1 MKPGE
6 IIGEWR
12 VLRTLGK
19 GGMGM
24 VFLGQH
30 VDDEHEIAAVKL
42 FHAWADDD
50 DGFRRFEREC
60 EVLQRLDH
68 PGIVPLK
75 HGRIGTGRDV
85 SSGIYWMAMAYID
98 GPSLE
103 ARLDH
108 GPLPPGYAA
117 ATFHQL
123 ADALE
128 HAHSRGVFH
137 RDLKPANI
145 VLGIDGVRLVDFGI
159 ALQEEKTRLT
169 AVGTFAGTLPY
180 MPPEVV
186 LDDRSRPDP
195 VLGDIYALGVVLY
208 EALTGER
215 AFQTER
221 GLTERERQMR
231 ILKAKMSGDVLDPGP
246 GVPEPLRKLV
256 QAATDPSPGARLSTW
271 STFKSMLTAVA
282 FGPDVMTTEWQ
293 DDAPFDEPT
302 ADVPAASTADVPGHG
317 QVSDDE
323 PLRDPTPRPRGPRG
337 FGLSRGAAPSWSS
350 EDAQDSDFHPGLV
363 GTNPAPVPLSEEA
376 IDEEDDEPTEL
387 TAPAAAPPV
396 VATPVRPAK
405 APPPPP
411 PPSPKVVVNAPPRKR
426 VAEPAPPPANRSAP
440 GSPPAP
446 PATPSPERPATNV
459 EPPRRGGA
467 AWIAAALLLIGLA
480 IGGGYLAGP
489 AAPPASPP
497 PAGAGVAAAP
507 AGAGGSPSTTA
518 ASAPQGGTTAGAVAG
533 GAPSAADLGNVWSDT
548 GEPTWTG
555 HPWPTGAAPAASPT
569 TFVNE
574 VSTPSGKPQQRVA
587 EEQASKT
594 KAPKTK
600 PDAKAP
606 DAVKELKV
614 FFRTVGEAQ
623 SGVTLNGSYIGE
635 TPFPR
640 YLTPGTYTVEFTP
653 SNGASEKKVIEIA
666 TYGANEI
673 LYDPRRHEIRNVH
686 K

>member
-85 SSGIYWMAMAYID
+85 GSGIYWMAMAYID

-117 ATFHQL
+117 ATFHRL

-128 HAHSRGVFH
+128 HAHTRGVFH

-195 VLGDIYALGVVLY
+195 ALGDIYALGVVLY

-221 GLTERERQMR
+221 GLTDRERQMR

-246 GVPEPLRKLV
+246 GVPEALRRLV
-256 QAATDPSPGARLSTW
+256 QSATAPRPEERVASWEAFKAQLS
-271 STFKSMLTAVA
+271 AVP
-282 FGPDVMTTEWQ
+282 FGPDVLTTEWA
-293 DDAPFDEPT
+293 DEASIDEPT
-302 ADVPAASTADVPGHG
+302 ADAPAEATVDVPAEA
-317 QVSDDE
+317 E
-323 PLRDPTPRPRGPRG
+323 PAVAAAFSREPTPRPRGPRG
-337 FGLSRGAAPSWSS
+337 FGLARGETPSWSS
-350 EDAQDSDFHPGLV
+350 EDAQDSDFHPGV
-363 GTNPAPVPLSEEA
+363 AVSPVDAEEVV
-376 IDEEDDEPTEL
+376 DDDGDEPTEL
-387 TAPAAAPPV
+387 TAPLVVPPPQPPQPPQPPKAA
-396 VATPVRPAK
+396 K
-405 APPPPP
+405 PPPP
-411 PPSPKVVVNAPPRKR
+411 
-426 VAEPAPPPANRSAP
+426 PAPPPAKARKGARSANDVVASAP
-440 GSPPAP
+440 IVAPTASGAPIASVTTAPTAHASAP
-446 PATPSPERPATNV
+446 PSEGSSG
-459 EPPRRGGA
+459 RGR
-467 AWIAAALLLIGLA
+467 WIVAALLLLGLA
-480 IGGGYLAGP
+480 AGGGYFALQPSPTSEATTARAGT
-489 AAPPASPP
+489 AASS
-497 PAGAGVAAAP
+497 AP
-507 AGAGGSPSTTA
+507 AGAPPAAGAPAAMPAVATAPTVPAASDAAGSP
-518 ASAPQGGTTAGAVAG
+518 
-533 GAPSAADLGNVWSDT
+533 WSDT
-548 GEPTWTG
+548 GEPTWEG
-555 HPWPTGAAPAASPT
+555 HAWPTASKAEAPEIAAAPVATAA
-569 TFVNE
+569 
-574 VSTPSGKPQQRVA
+574 GKPTDKPVD
-587 EEQASKT
+587 KLV
-594 KAPKTK
+594 KPK

-606 DAVKELKV
+606 AAVQKLKV
-614 FFRTVGEAQ
+614 FFQTVGGEVANV
-623 SGVTLNGSYIGE
+623 SINGKPRGA
-635 TPFPR
+635 TPLQL
-640 YLTPGTYTVEFTP
+640 YLEPGPYRVEFTSSTGVP
-653 SNGASEKKVIEIA
+653 DSKEVEIA

-673 LYDPRRHEIRNVH
+673 SFDPKRHRITNIH
-686 K
+686 KE